1 MHSQLANPAWSCGVR
16 WGLQLSLL
24 LFSWYRSP
32 GESRLQ
38 RKAPSYGALT
48 PCSCSHVAAR
58 SRSGV
63 CVDKVS
69 LRRWDT
75 GWDLKGN
82 EAISKASIEHV
93 CMASG
98 DGVNS
103 AVRFSCAEINRPATS
118 ESSKRSTQIH
128 QQWRFRSNLPY
139 RSRSDL
145 KSQPT
150 FLWCVYGNKG
160 FFSTP
165 PRSISLQ
172 GAFGNETAG
181 AWFYCHMLC
190 LALMKDKSSLNYSI
204 T

>member
-48 PCSCSHVAAR
+48 PCSSSHVAAR

-93 CMASG
+93 YGIWRWDKQCRALQLRG
-98 DGVNS
+98 NKQTGNKRKLQKKYPNTS
-103 AVRFSCAEINRPATS
+103 AVAFQIKSPLSLSQSPFSDVCMEIKVSFQPLHGLLVFRGPLEMKQQAHDFTAICFAWRWWRTS
-118 ESSKRSTQIH
+118 PPLTIQ
-128 QQWRFRSNLPY
+128 LP
-139 RSRSDL
+139 SDL
-145 KSQPT
+145 
-150 FLWCVYGNKG
+150 
-160 FFSTP
+160 FF
-165 PRSISLQ
+165 
-172 GAFGNETAG
+172 
-181 AWFYCHMLC
+181 
-190 LALMKDKSSLNYSI
+190 
-204 T
+204 